1 MIKYGNEFLIKKM
14 PSRVW
19 IRRKPISNLVIDD
32 IVAEGRNTVKNKGKE
47 EEKPLIPIISFL
59 DRK

>member
-1 MIKYGNEFLIKKM
+1 M

-19 IRRKPISNLVIDD
+19 IRSKPISNLVIDD

-47 EEKPLIPIISFL
+47 EEKPLIPIIKFSWSKI
-59 DRK
+59 D